1 MAKRREGVDERI
13 LECAKREFLAAG
25 FPAASLRR
33 IAQEAGTST
42 GSIYTRF
49 GDKDGL
55 FDALVCP
62 AIQGLEEWFI
72 QAQEEFAS
80 LPPQK
85 QRESVYTYGAKPF
98 AQFMDYVYD
107 HLDAFRLVLCCSQG
121 TRHRDFIDSLVR
133 LDMDFTGRYM
143 QAAGL
148 APLKEGGPSP
158 VLWHMLSSAFYTG
171 IFEAV
176 VHGLSR
182 GEAQDYMRQLRRFFA
197 RGWSTILEPETE
209 QAAIPGCG
217 IPPSKK
223 EEKDN
228 A

>member
-1 MAKRREGVDERI
+1 MAKRKEGVEERI
-13 LECAKREFLAAG
+13 LSCARREFLTAG

-49 GDKDGL
+49 GDKEGL
-55 FDALVCP
+55 FSALVCP

-72 QAQEEFAS
+72 QAQEEFAA
-80 LPPQK
+80 LPPKK
-85 QRESVYTYGAKPF
+85 QQESVYTYGEEPF
-98 AQFMDYVYD
+98 ARFMDYVYD
-107 HLDAFRLVLCCSQG
+107 HLDAFRLVLCCSEG
-121 TRHRDFIDSLVR
+121 TKYRDFIDSLVR

-148 APLKEGGPSP
+148 GSLEEGGLNP
-158 VLWHMLSSAFYTG
+158 VLWHMLTSAFYTG

-176 VHGLSR
+176 IHGLSR
-182 GEAQDYMRQLRRFFA
+182 EEARDYMRKLRRFFA
-197 RGWSTILEPETE
+197 QGWSTILEPEAK
-209 QAAIPGCG
+209 QAAMPAPGG
-217 IPPSKK
+217 MPSKK